1 MLHKK
6 SLGQHFL
13 RDPRILRKIA
23 GAAELAPEDTVLEVG
38 PGEGALTALL
48 LEQAG
53 KVVAVEKDARLIPI
67 LCQKFQHEI
76 AAGKLKVICKDILSF
91 NPSSE
96 KLTAKSYK
104 LVANLPYYITGNLLR
119 KFLQNDRQPSSMTLL
134 LQKEV
139 ARRIVAQQDGRE
151 SMLSMSVKAYGQP
164 KYIGTVKAGAFSP
177 PPKVDSAII
186 AIENISKDF
195 FTAGGAPLSSP
206 PFQRGR
212 IKEGVEEDFFSILKK
227 GFAHPRKLLSSNLG
241 VPPAAL
247 RALGIPEKSR
257 AENLA
262 LAQWKC
268 LMTNFSLQI
277 SSPL

>member
-23 GAAELAPEDTVLEVG
+23 EAAELAPSDTVLEVG
-38 PGEGALTALL
+38 PGDGALTALL
-48 LEQAG
+48 LRYAG
-53 KVVAVEKDARLIPI
+53 RVVAVEKDVRLIPI
-67 LCQKFQHEI
+67 LCQKFQREI

-104 LVANLPYYITGNLLR
+104 LVANLPYYITGNFLR
-119 KFLQNDRQPSSMTLL
+119 KFLQETEHQPSSMALL

-139 ARRIVAQQDGRE
+139 ARRIVAQDGRE
-151 SMLSMSVKAYGQP
+151 SVLSLSVKCYGTP
-164 KYIGTVKAGAFSP
+164 RYIDTVKAGSFSP

-186 AIENISKDF
+186 AIENISKF
-195 FTAGGAPLSSP
+195 
-206 PFQRGR
+206 
-212 IKEGVEEDFFSILKK
+212 FFSNALEVQPLEISSRLNLEREKRFFELLKK
-227 GFAHPRKLLSSNLG
+227 GFAHPRKFLSSNLG

-257 AENLA
+257 SENLS
-262 LAQWKC
+262 LADWKT
-268 LMTNFSLQI
+268 LYRLYRWV
-277 SSPL
+277 SSCIA